1 MHNIMVDERI
11 GNDEMESDGFYYEVV
26 NLQSN
31 VDSLAEDDSSKSS
44 ESSADLAT
52 VRNFDNTSVRESIL
66 KYKIVQ
72 EHWKKLYCARHH

>member
-1 MHNIMVDERI
+1 MHNIMVKERI
-11 GNDEMESDGFYYEVV
+11 GNDDMESDGFYEVV

-31 VDSLAEDDSSKSS
+31 VDSLDEDDRSKSSKSS
-44 ESSADLAT
+44 GYLVT
-52 VRNFDNTSVRESIL
+52 VRNFAKTSVRESIL